1 MKKLIPIF
9 ILLAV
14 GVYACTGGEEKVKV
28 PEDVI
33 PPSEMI
39 GLMVDVHLAEAAIH
53 QQQQKGADVPA
64 LTLTCYRSVME
75 KHGLQ
80 PGDFTKSME
89 FYSHHPRLLRQIYEQ
104 VVSELSTR
112 QSMPGVNTQRG
123 F

>member
-1 MKKLIPIF
+1 M
-9 ILLAV
+9 LLAV
-14 GVYACTGGEEKVKV
+14 GVFACTGGDEKIKV

-64 LTLTCYRSVME
+64 FTLTCYRSVME
-75 KHGLQ
+75 KHKLQ

-89 FYSHHPRLLRQIYEQ
+89 FYSHHPRLLRQIYDE

-112 QSMPGVNTQRG
+112 QSMPGTTPRRS